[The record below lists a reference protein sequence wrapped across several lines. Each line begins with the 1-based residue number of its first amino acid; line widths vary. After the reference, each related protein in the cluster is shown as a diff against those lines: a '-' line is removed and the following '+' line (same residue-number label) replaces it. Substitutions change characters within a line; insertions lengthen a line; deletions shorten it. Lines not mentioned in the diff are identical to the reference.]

1 MELQSKDLK
10 CDIEANNEI
19 VALGASFF
27 LLKQKYNINVF
38 LFYLTD
44 KWIK

>member
-19 VALGASFF
+19 VALSACF

-38 LFYLTD
+38 YFT
-44 KWIK
+44 